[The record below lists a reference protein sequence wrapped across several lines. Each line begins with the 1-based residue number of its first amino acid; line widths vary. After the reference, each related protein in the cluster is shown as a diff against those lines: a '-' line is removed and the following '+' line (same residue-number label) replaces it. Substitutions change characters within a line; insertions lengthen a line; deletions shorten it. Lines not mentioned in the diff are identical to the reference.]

1 MRRILITF
9 LAAETFLHQEKVKQ
23 KDQRE
28 NSLLYSHSSNTIVL
42 GRDIR
47 TEICREVVTQRSLS
61 IHKLAFFRF
70 SWNGENR
77 VSCKCNTV
85 YVCNRTTDLKKHCV
99 NNVNDA
105 FKKALMIRRFL
116 CLKETSKV
124 MAKSLLSVRYHIY
137 L

>member
-28 NSLLYSHSSNTIVL
+28 NSLLYSNSSNTIVL

-61 IHKLAFFRF
+61 IPELALFRF
-70 SWNGENR
+70 S
-77 VSCKCNTV
+77 
-85 YVCNRTTDLKKHCV
+85 
-99 NNVNDA
+99 
-105 FKKALMIRRFL
+105 
-116 CLKETSKV
+116 
-124 MAKSLLSVRYHIY
+124 
-137 L
+137 